1 MKYRIADTVIQ
12 LDIADKFMHP
22 GFKPFVCEQDA
33 GVDLSCY
40 IAILEDFREAVQVT
54 MLGQLALVTEPRVRV
69 FEGAMGIDLVYPQ
82 NQYLTSISINRD
94 QTEAKIYVV
103 QDMEGRWAQE
113 LYQALKD
120 VVLLVLERKG
130 KIVLDASSILCEE
143 RVVLLS
149 KDPGAKFANLCVD
162 QGMGYLFHECLT
174 VCGVE
179 GETIYAYGTPWS
191 DTEHYNA
198 NRAVLGGIVFIKKSG
213 VGAMVDL
220 PPDKRQL
227 FMVVRCL
234 SPLWREGLLDRCLGP
249 IQMME
254 PVLWIKQLQA
264 GMDQSGARILIQEL
278 SKIFGGVRLLG

>member
-12 LDIADKFMHP
+12 LDIAEKFMHP
-22 GFKPFVCEQDA
+22 GFQPFVCEPEA
-33 GVDLSCY
+33 SVDLSCS

-54 MLGQLALVTEPRVRV
+54 MIGQLALVTEPRVRV

-82 NQYLTSISINRD
+82 NQYLTSISVNRE

-103 QDMEGRWAQE
+103 QDREGKWADE
-113 LYQALKD
+113 LYHSLKD
-120 VVLLVLERKG
+120 VVLLALERKG

-149 KDPGAKFANLCVD
+149 KDPGAKFAFLCVE
-162 QGMGYLFHECLT
+162 QGMGYLFHESLT

-191 DTEHYNA
+191 DTKQYNP
-198 NRAVLGGIVFIKKSG
+198 NRAVLGGIVFIKKSEA
-213 VGAMVDL
+213 GAMVDL
-220 PPDKRQL
+220 PSDKRQL

-264 GMDQSGARILIQEL
+264 GVDQSGAQILIQEL
-278 SKIFGGVRLLG
+278 AKIFGGVRLLG

>member
-1 MKYRIADTVIQ
+1 MKYCIADTVFQ
-12 LDIADKFMHP
+12 FDIAEKFMDSS
-22 GFKPFVCEQDA
+22 FQPFVCDQDA
-33 GVDLSCY
+33 EIDMSCY
-40 IAILEDFREAVQVT
+40 IAILEDFREAIQVT
-54 MLGQLALVTEPRVRV
+54 MIGQISLVTEPRVRI

-103 QDMEGRWAQE
+103 QDREGQWAQE

-149 KDPGAKFANLCVD
+149 KDPGAKFASLCVD

-179 GETIYAYGTPWS
+179 GGTIYAYGTPWS
-191 DTEHYNA
+191 DVAQHNP
-198 NRAVLGGIVFIKKSG
+198 NRAVLGGIVFIKKSEA
-213 VGAMVDL
+213 GAMVDL

-234 SPLWREGLLDRCLGP
+234 SPLWREGLLDCCLGS

-264 GMDQSGARILIQEL
+264 GMDESGASILIHEL